1 MREGE
6 SNGAFVSRRG
16 YSHAA
21 SSPGHH
27 GFLPTPA
34 SFACEESP
42 EEVITMAG
50 TADYERAA
58 NTLPKDRT
66 AAQQALVN
74 DAHAKNMV
82 TIKNLDHAAG
92 NKQRFGG

>member
-1 MREGE
+1 
-6 SNGAFVSRRG
+6 
-16 YSHAA
+16 
-21 SSPGHH
+21 
-27 GFLPTPA
+27 
-34 SFACEESP
+34 
-42 EEVITMAG
+42 MAG